1 MSKNFGNSERHILNL
16 LRSGLQFTYNG
27 QVFTILES
35 DKPTCRSGEPRTD
48 IYVSTETDKH
58 HREEFKISF
67 KQSNAD
73 FLENKTNSQRAEQ
86 LFGVRWTEIISSA
99 TTALKNEFSSRP
111 LIYKSNYKKTEAG
124 SITLGWKF
132 ELLRVPSGRLSG
144 NMNLSREQLLDVY
157 AGTNMS
163 SDKVNAIVNGNIIK
177 DSGIANYILFEDSPI
192 HTVQEVFDSLIPIS
206 EYIDQNPNIYFACK
220 ALNYRTYS
228 QKYDGN
234 RPLAV
239 YVNWSI
245 SENKLCSCLGFDQPL
260 LCTGKDAY
268 QKLLSAL
275 NKLGISSTE
284 DLNASNVYPPEII
297 WE

>member
-1 MSKNFGNSERHILNL
+1 
-16 LRSGLQFTYNG
+16 
-27 QVFTILES
+27 
-35 DKPTCRSGEPRTD
+35 
-48 IYVSTETDKH
+48 
-58 HREEFKISF
+58 
-67 KQSNAD
+67 
-73 FLENKTNSQRAEQ
+73 
-86 LFGVRWTEIISSA
+86 
-99 TTALKNEFSSRP
+99 
-111 LIYKSNYKKTEAG
+111 
-124 SITLGWKF
+124 
-132 ELLRVPSGRLSG
+132 
-144 NMNLSREQLLDVY
+144 MNLSREQLLDVY